1 MPTAHTPAQPA
12 NTSQVINVTA
22 TVVAEVKLDPTVLFL
37 ELLGVLMLGAGLA
50 LVLPFSYLLAVCAVV
65 LYFAKPKKEKG

>member
-50 LVLPFSYLLAVCAVV
+50 LALPFSYLLALCAAV
-65 LYFAKPKKEKG
+65 LYFAKPKKEKT